1 MQIAVVLSDE
11 QVDELDHLV
20 PEQFSSRAEV
30 VRTAV
35 SSWLAERR
43 ATAVDQRYQAAY
55 GEAPAE
61 VDDIDSGRLE
71 RGEASPP
78 VIWDDLDW

>member
-1 MQIAVVLSDE
+1 
-11 QVDELDHLV
+11 VDALDHLV

-30 VRTAV
+30 VGTAV
-35 SSWLAERR
+35 SAWLAERL

-55 GEAPAE
+55 GESPAE
-61 VDDIDSGRLE
+61 VDHIDSGRLGT
-71 RGEASPP
+71 GEALSP